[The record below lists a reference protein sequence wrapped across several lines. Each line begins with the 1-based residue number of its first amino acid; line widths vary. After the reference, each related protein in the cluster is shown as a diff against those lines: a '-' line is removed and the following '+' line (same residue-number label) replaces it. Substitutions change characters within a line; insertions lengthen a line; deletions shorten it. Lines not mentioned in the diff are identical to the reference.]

1 MIIATQMF
9 FPKGYPRNVSDST
22 AREML
27 RKKAAEKLANEII
40 KHLRVREF
48 TGEETEW
55 TVKEFFV
62 NTEDLDK
69 PSNEPMKV
77 THEATLQKC
86 CTCPMCKN
94 VVDEFAMFGGQKV
107 RVRNKFCKFC
117 GTHLDWSGE
126 QNYQE

>member
-1 MIIATQMF
+1 MIIVTQMF
-9 FPKGYPRNVSDST
+9 LPKGDPRNVSDDT

-27 RKKAAEKLANEII
+27 RKEAAEKLANVII
-40 KHLRVREF
+40 ERLRVREF
-48 TGEETEW
+48 TREEMGW
-55 TVKEFFV
+55 TAKEFFV

-86 CTCPMCKN
+86 CTCPRCKN
-94 VVDEFAMFGGQKV
+94 VVDEFNTFGEQKV
-107 RVRNKFCKFC
+107 RVRVKFCKFC
-117 GTHLDWSGE
+117 GAHLDWSGE